1 MSFVLAGGRF
11 VPSMM
16 AIVAT
21 GLSLSAG
28 WPAGGR
34 SDGLSPRQIA
44 PAGIAFISSIGIL
57 GGAVFPAVFGYLKSR
72 TGTQYRNYL
81 IAGMLLL
88 SSLILLLSR
97 LAIRR
102 PDGST
107 ALAQG

>member
-1 MSFVLAGGRF
+1 M
-11 VPSMM
+11 
-16 AIVAT
+16 
-21 GLSLSAG
+21 
-28 WPAGGR
+28 
-34 SDGLSPRQIA
+34 
-44 PAGIAFISSIGIL
+44 
-57 GGAVFPAVFGYLKSR
+57 FPAVFGFEVPHGDTIS
-72 TGTQYRNYL
+72 GNYL